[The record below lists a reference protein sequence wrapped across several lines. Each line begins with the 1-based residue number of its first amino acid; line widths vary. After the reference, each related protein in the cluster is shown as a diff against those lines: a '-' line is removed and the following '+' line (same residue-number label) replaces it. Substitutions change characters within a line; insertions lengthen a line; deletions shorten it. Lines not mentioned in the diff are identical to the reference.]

1 MKDYHVKD
9 IRNVAIVGH
18 ASTGKTSLAEALL
31 FNTGTSSRMGTIA
44 EGNTHSDY
52 RKDEI
57 TRNHSISTSLMQLEY
72 DSTKINILDAPGYS
86 DFVGDALSAVRV
98 ADVGLIT
105 VSGTAGVEMG
115 TEIMWDFCQKYD
127 ISRAFVI
134 TMLNK
139 ENTQFQQIFD
149 RLKSSFGN
157 GIIALQVPLEEG
169 IGFHKI
175 IDIIRKKVL
184 VFKDGSGNFT
194 MEDIPADKVDSIE
207 ELYVEMVEK
216 VAESDDELM
225 EQYFEQGELSED
237 DLRAGFRNAIIQKQI
252 FPVFCAAATE
262 NVGVTRLVQI
272 MEKYFPSPADM
283 PETESVEGEKY
294 SADEKGPSI
303 AFVYKT
309 TSEAHVGELSYF
321 RVYSGQFS
329 SGMDMTNKT
338 RSSSE
343 RIGHIYSI
351 CGHDRTDVE
360 TVFAGDMGATV
371 KLKNT
376 HTGDTLSNVKD
387 GNILKPV
394 EFPHPNIQAAI
405 VSNVKGE
412 EDKVAAGLS
421 LIHEEDPTFF
431 YEVDPDLHQTIISGQ
446 GELQLFIAFDKLKRR
461 FKVQVDMVEPKIPY
475 RETIK
480 GRAEG
485 KYRHKKQSGGAG
497 QFGEVWLRIEP
508 VNRGE
513 GISFEQ
519 TLVGQNVDRGFVPS
533 VEKGVMSATAEGV
546 LAGFPIVD
554 VKAIFYDGK
563 MHPVDSKDI
572 AFQIAGKGAFKDAFR
587 NAKPCLLEPVYYVEV
602 KVPEEFMG
610 DVMGDLT
617 SRRGRIE
624 GMVTEGHYQILK
636 VKVPLAN
643 LYKYASTLRSITQG
657 KAVHKQ
663 RFDHY
668 QEVPKEEEGKII
680 EAALKAKEEE

>member
-1 MKDYHVKD
+1 M
-9 IRNVAIVGH
+9 
-18 ASTGKTSLAEALL
+18 
-31 FNTGTSSRMGTIA
+31 
-44 EGNTHSDY
+44 
-52 RKDEI
+52 
-57 TRNHSISTSLMQLEY
+57 
-72 DSTKINILDAPGYS
+72 
-86 DFVGDALSAVRV
+86 
-98 ADVGLIT
+98 
-105 VSGTAGVEMG
+105 
-115 TEIMWDFCQKYD
+115 
-127 ISRAFVI
+127 
-134 TMLNK
+134 
-139 ENTQFQQIFD
+139 
-149 RLKSSFGN
+149 
-157 GIIALQVPLEEG
+157 
-169 IGFHKI
+169 
-175 IDIIRKKVL
+175 
-184 VFKDGSGNFT
+184 
-194 MEDIPADKVDSIE
+194 
-207 ELYVEMVEK
+207 
-216 VAESDDELM
+216 
-225 EQYFEQGELSED
+225 
-237 DLRAGFRNAIIQKQI
+237 
-252 FPVFCAAATE
+252 
-262 NVGVTRLVQI
+262 
-272 MEKYFPSPADM
+272 
-283 PETESVEGEKY
+283 
-294 SADEKGPSI
+294 
-303 AFVYKT
+303 
-309 TSEAHVGELSYF
+309 GELSYF